1 MIRIFIT
8 YYIYPSNRYLT
19 KSANYNIIR
28 RQHGTQDI
36 QLLDPI

>member
-1 MIRIFIT
+1 MIHIFIA
-8 YYIYPSNRYLT
+8 YIHPLNHYLT
-19 KSANYNIIR
+19 NSANYNIIR